1 MRRLRRYLR
10 LARIAAVLLAG
21 LALASAIELGRWI
34 GVQTSMARK
43 QRLTCWFLARLA
55 RALPLR
61 VRIIGDR
68 PREPMLWVANHIS
81 WSDIPLLG
89 ALLPIS
95 FLAKAEVRQWPV
107 LGWLAQQAGTLFI
120 RRGAGD
126 AGRVSRELAGHL
138 HQGRHL
144 LIFPEGTSTDGSTL
158 RTFHSRLFAC
168 AVESGCPVQPVAIRY
183 RRDGQADPLAPFIG
197 DDELPAH
204 LLRLLDA
211 EVAEVEIYLL
221 PPIASH
227 DRSPRELARQ
237 AQQAI
242 ALRLFGDTPQL
253 QRAA

>member
-1 MRRLRRYLR
+1 GLQAPGREDLRRAVLGRGLPGRRRVHPAQARRTLSALRAALQGGSVMRRLRRYLR
-10 LARIAAVLLAG
+10 LARIATLLLAG
-21 LALASAIELGRWI
+21 LALASAIELGRRI

-120 RRGAGD
+120 RRNTGD
-126 AGRVSRELAGHL
+126 A
-138 HQGRHL
+138 
-144 LIFPEGTSTDGSTL
+144 
-158 RTFHSRLFAC
+158 
-168 AVESGCPVQPVAIRY
+168 
-183 RRDGQADPLAPFIG
+183 
-197 DDELPAH
+197 
-204 LLRLLDA
+204 
-211 EVAEVEIYLL
+211 
-221 PPIASH
+221 
-227 DRSPRELARQ
+227 
-237 AQQAI
+237 
-242 ALRLFGDTPQL
+242 
-253 QRAA
+253 